1 MAGPTI
7 LQLPRGEVCTQG
19 AHALRWRA
27 VDGRDVLF
35 VSAHAKFAA
44 GTPIRGGVPVVF
56 PWFGDDPE
64 QRGRPAHGFARRIP
78 WRQLLAATDLAQG
91 RVAFALAD
99 DGATRALWPLAF
111 TAELALAFD
120 RELTLSLSVTNRD
133 AAPFRFEALLHTYLL
148 VDDVRR
154 VELRGLHGARY
165 FDKRLGNRPATQREE
180 VLRCTGE
187 IDRTYC
193 CTGAECTL
201 LDPGLRRLITVTKD
215 NAPST
220 VVWNP
225 WHDKAALL
233 ADLGGDEWMRFLCV
247 ESGCVADDAVT
258 LPPGATHRLRVRIAC
273 SAL

>member
-19 AHALRWRA
+19 AQALRWRA
-27 VDGRDVLF
+27 ADGRDVLF

-64 QRGRPAHGFARRIP
+64 QRGRPAHGFARRVP
-78 WRQLLAATDLAQG
+78 WQLTAASDPAAG
-91 RVAFALAD
+91 RVGFALQD
-99 DGATRALWPLAF
+99 DAGTRALWPHAF
-111 TAELALAFD
+111 AAELAIAFD
-120 RELTLSLSVTNRD
+120 RELVLALAVTNRG

-148 VDDVRR
+148 VGDVRA

-165 FDKRLGNRPATQREE
+165 HDKRVGTRAAQREE

-187 IDRTYC
+187 VDRVYQG
-193 CTGAECTL
+193 TGAACTL
-201 LDPGLRRLITVTKD
+201 LDPGLRRLITVSKD

-233 ADLGGDEWMRFLCV
+233 TDLGGDEWLRFLCV

-258 LPPGATHRLRVRIAC
+258 LAPGATHRLQVRIAC
-273 SAL
+273 QAM